1 MEKLTRRDFLKV
13 NLGIAAAAL
22 LPEFLLAAEED
33 EAPAGPV
40 IAVARS
46 DPSKNG
52 VSTLLVK
59 AAVDQLGG
67 IEQFISSG
75 DTVCI
80 KPNISFAANRE
91 CGATTSPGIAQ
102 QVVQLCLDAGAAKVI
117 ILDYPLANAKL
128 CVANSGI
135 EAAIVDKKK
144 VSLLMLS
151 QERQFSEIEVPGGQ
165 ELLSVKVAKAV
176 LQADKLINLPTA
188 KSHSATGVS
197 LGLKNLM
204 GLIWER
210 SSLHSMNLHRAIAEL
225 SLVIRPDLTIVDAT
239 RALTSGGPGGPGKT
253 VELNTVVAGADVVAV
268 DSYTV
273 GLTPW
278 YNRAY
283 TGKSVKYI
291 AAAAELGLGEIDP
304 EKMTIK
310 EISVE

>member
-151 QERQFSEIEVPGGQ
+151 QERQFSEI
-165 ELLSVKVAKAV
+165 
-176 LQADKLINLPTA
+176 
-188 KSHSATGVS
+188 
-197 LGLKNLM
+197 
-204 GLIWER
+204 
-210 SSLHSMNLHRAIAEL
+210 
-225 SLVIRPDLTIVDAT
+225 
-239 RALTSGGPGGPGKT
+239 
-253 VELNTVVAGADVVAV
+253 
-268 DSYTV
+268 
-273 GLTPW
+273 
-278 YNRAY
+278 
-283 TGKSVKYI
+283 
-291 AAAAELGLGEIDP
+291 
-304 EKMTIK
+304 
-310 EISVE
+310 